1 MILDVETTKAL
12 LQTGF
17 SMFVAAYL
25 LVKTSK
31 ESHDLHDAIVDLTA
45 WLKAKEAK

>member
-1 MILDVETTKAL
+1 MLLDVETTKTL

-17 SMFVAAYL
+17 SMFVAVYL

-31 ESHDLHDAIVDLTA
+31 ESNELRTAIVELTA
-45 WLKAKEAK
+45 WLKAKQE

>member
-1 MILDVETTKAL
+1 MELDLEMTKTL

-17 SMFVAAYL
+17 SMFVAVYL

-31 ESHDLHDAIVDLTA
+31 ETNDLHDAIVELTS
-45 WLKAKEAK
+45 WLKAKARD

>member
-1 MILDVETTKAL
+1 MELDVETTKTL

-17 SMFVAAYL
+17 SMFVAVYL

-31 ESHDLHDAIVDLTA
+31 ESRDLHDAIVDLTL
-45 WLKAKEAK
+45 WLKAKKE